1 MILLDGLDKHDD
13 EHQAPKLVAEA
24 STSYPVA
31 RAHTPT
37 PSLPDY
43 EASQAQLQPTT
54 LSYPDIQKKR
64 TRRRRCRKYTII
76 ALATYFILTVV
87 IGIPII
93 VVKLK
98 RKTSLKSN
106 PYQSW
111 EDNSSPPPKSIN
123 LGDAPLRISAAK
135 ACNSWNVKDRPDGSM
150 FVSELD
156 YHLPANGSLFLNTNI
171 SYASN
176 ATYLN
181 QFAGS
186 LLVAVND
193 DVSEPDGVVHV
204 TMHHSSPALGNN
216 TNVCM
221 METGQGSGLY
231 VFAPKNLSITDALIF
246 NITLLLPRNNT
257 SPRNFPQL
265 LCHLPHFQH
274 TYNQLDPQVT
284 FDSVIFGGAMS
295 GVYVESIQASS
306 AVVKASMAEIRG
318 KFKVSQQLSL
328 ETVSAPINVDA
339 HLYNDGNARAPT
351 FMHLTTGNSV
361 LNANVTL
368 YVPPNSTTTTT
379 NLDSDSD
386 DAPYPSGPQFL
397 THAETFNA
405 PLNMAITHEEGS
417 GDTNFRARAMNNLGT
432 TRVSL
437 DSRYAGT
444 FDVNTM
450 FAQADVLTWD
460 GTSFDEQYGSDN
472 DGDVNDGDDDD
483 DGDDDGDSQS
493 SSGVNDLAVK
503 TDVTSSSSASSS
515 SSTGSVKKEN
525 KVRLF
530 LPATT
535 STASTGTAQASG
547 RCLEYDLI
555 SSSEIRGWVGIPPRP
570 SGGPRGPFGNQSHI
584 DVISSL
590 NGAQLILQP

>member
-13 EHQAPKLVAEA
+13 EHQGPKLVAEA

-31 RAHTPT
+31 RVHTPT

-64 TRRRRCRKYTII
+64 TRRRRCRKYTIY
-76 ALATYFILTVV
+76 ALAIYFILSVV
-87 IGIPII
+87 IGIPIL

-98 RKTSLKSN
+98 RKVTLKSS
-106 PYQSW
+106 PYQPW
-111 EDNSSPPPKSIN
+111 EDNGALPPKTIT
-123 LGDAPLRISAAK
+123 LGDAPLRISSAK
-135 ACNSWNVKDRPDGSM
+135 SCNSWNVKDRPDGSM

-176 ATYLN
+176 ASYLN
-181 QFAGS
+181 QFAGT

-193 DVSEPDGVVHV
+193 DVSEPDGLVHV
-204 TMHHSSPALGNN
+204 TMHHSSQELGKS
-216 TNVCM
+216 TSVCL

-231 VFAPKNLSITDALIF
+231 VFAPQNLSITDALIF
-246 NITLLLPRNNT
+246 NITLLIPQNGTSTRNI
-257 SPRNFPQL
+257 PQL

-284 FDSVIFGGAMS
+284 FDNVIFGGAMS

-306 AVVKASMAEIRG
+306 AVVKASSAEIRG

-368 YVPPNSTTTTT
+368 YVPPAANSTDD
-379 NLDSDSD
+379 DSDSD
-386 DAPYPSGPQFL
+386 MDEADYPRGPQFF

-405 PLNMAITHEEGS
+405 PLNMDIAHEEGS
-417 GDTNFRARAMNNLGT
+417 GDTNFRLRAINNLGNA
-432 TRVSL
+432 RVSL

-460 GTSFDEQYGSDN
+460 GTSFDKQYDS
-472 DGDVNDGDDDD
+472 DDDADED
-483 DGDDDGDSQS
+483 DGDGDSDDS
-493 SSGVNDLAVK
+493 SSADDFAVN
-503 TDVTSSSSASSS
+503 TDATSSSSASSS
-515 SSTGSVKKEN
+515 SSTSGAKKAN

-530 LPATT
+530 LPDAT
-535 STASTGTAQASG
+535 STDTADASEPSG

-570 SGGPRGPFGNQSHI
+570 TRGPRPSGNQSHVE
-584 DVISSL
+584 VISSL

>member
-13 EHQAPKLVAEA
+13 AHQGPKLVAEA

-31 RAHTPT
+31 RVHTPT

-54 LSYPDIQKKR
+54 LSYPDIQRKR
-64 TRRRRCRKYTII
+64 TRRRRCKKYTII
-76 ALATYFILTVV
+76 ALVVYFVLTSV
-87 IGIPII
+87 IGIPIL

-98 RKTSLKSN
+98 RKVTMKSS
-106 PYQSW
+106 PYQPW
-111 EDNSSPPPKSIN
+111 EDNSPIPPTTIN

-135 ACNSWNVKDRPDGSM
+135 SCNSWNVKDRPDGSM

-171 SYASN
+171 SYATN
-176 ATYLN
+176 ASYLN

-193 DVSEPDGVVHV
+193 DVSEPDGLVHV
-204 TMHHSSPALGNN
+204 TMHHSSQKLSES
-216 TNVCM
+216 TSVCL
-221 METGQGSGLY
+221 MENGQGSGLY
-231 VFAPKNLSITDALIF
+231 VFAPQNLSITDALIF
-246 NITLLLPRNNT
+246 NITLLIPQNGTSSRNI
-257 SPRNFPQL
+257 PQL

-284 FDSVIFGGAMS
+284 FDNFISGGAMS
-295 GVYVESIQASS
+295 GVYVKSIQAAS
-306 AVVKASMAEIRG
+306 AVVKASSAEIRG

-328 ETVSAPINVDA
+328 ETVSAPINVEA
-339 HLYNDGNARAPT
+339 HLYNDGNVRAPT

-368 YVPPNSTTTTT
+368 YVPPPANSTDGV
-379 NLDSDSD
+379 DSDSD
-386 DAPYPSGPQFL
+386 ADEVYYPRGPQFL
-397 THAETFNA
+397 TYAETFNA
-405 PLNMAITHEEGS
+405 PLNMDIAHEEGS
-417 GDTNFRARAMNNLGT
+417 ADTNFRLHAINNLGNA
-432 TRVSL
+432 RVSL

-460 GTSFDEQYGSDN
+460 GTSFDKQYGSDGD
-472 DGDVNDGDDDD
+472 DGDDSDDDD
-483 DGDDDGDSQS
+483 DDYS
-493 SSGVNDLAVK
+493 SSSSTT
-503 TDVTSSSSASSS
+503 TDDATSSSSASSS
-515 SSTGSVKKEN
+515 SPTSGATKN
-525 KVRLF
+525 HKVRLF
-530 LPATT
+530 LPNAT
-535 STASTGTAQASG
+535 SSGASDAADSSG

-555 SSSEIRGWVGIPPRP
+555 SSSEMRGWVGVPPRP
-570 SGGPRGPFGNQSHI
+570 SRGSRPSGNQSHVE
-584 DVISSL
+584 VISSL